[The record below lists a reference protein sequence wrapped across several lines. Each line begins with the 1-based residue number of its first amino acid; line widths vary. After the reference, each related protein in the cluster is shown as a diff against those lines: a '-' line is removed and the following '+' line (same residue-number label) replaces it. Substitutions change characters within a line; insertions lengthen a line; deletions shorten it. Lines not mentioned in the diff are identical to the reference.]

1 MGQANR
7 HLLRGDDQYSVKLH
21 IQQIQTSLGTD
32 FDAAMNLSR
41 LDGHSVSI
49 EEMHTAVS
57 TLPFFGSS
65 RLVIIE
71 QPLGKGEKSRQE
83 PFTAMLD
90 SVPPTTHLVLAVE
103 DHQKWRRDQGGW
115 KQVWATLNDAHWL
128 VKWFASNP
136 QAEILDAGLP
146 DSRNMPAW
154 IVAEAKRQG
163 GKIDPAAASELSQ
176 HTDNETSIASQEIA
190 KLLMYVNYNRAVT
203 REDVLELV
211 SAEGSTDVFDMLD
224 RLMTGQT
231 KEAQA
236 MMSRLLDD
244 SQPEIILG
252 AVIHRF
258 RQLLLVSETLE
269 YGEEP
274 ADSARKLGI
283 LPRKVGDYVNA
294 TRRYGPEKLERLYH
308 RLLEI
313 DLQAKTS
320 RADLAANLDLFILQ
334 ANDQG
339 NLYERGL
346 G

>member
-1 MGQANR
+1 MGQPNL
-7 HLLRGDDQYSVKLH
+7 HLLRGDDQYSVKLRV
-21 IQQIQTSLGTD
+21 QQIQTSLGAD

-41 LDGHSVSI
+41 LDGRSVPF
-49 EEMHTAVS
+49 EEMRTAVS

-71 QPLGKGEKSRQE
+71 HPLGKGEKSRQE
-83 PFTAMLD
+83 PFTAMLN
-90 SVPPTTHLVLAVE
+90 SVPPSTHLVLVVE

-115 KQVWATLNDAHWL
+115 QQVWETLSDSHWL
-128 VKWFASNP
+128 VKWFNANP

-146 DSRNMPAW
+146 DARRMPAW
-154 IVAEAKRQG
+154 ITNEAKRQG
-163 GKIDPAAASELSQ
+163 GKIEPAAANELSE
-176 HTDNETSIASQEIA
+176 HTGNDTSIASQEIA
-190 KLLMYVNYNRAVT
+190 KLLMYVDFKRAVT

-211 SAEGSTDVFDMLD
+211 SAEGSADVFDMLD

-236 MMSRLLDD
+236 MMRRLLDD

-258 RQLLLVSETLE
+258 RQLLLISESLE
-269 YGEEP
+269 HGEEP

-283 LPRKVGDYVNA
+283 LPKKIGDYANA
-294 TRRYGPEKLERLYH
+294 ARRYGPEKLERLYH

-320 RADLAANLDLFILQ
+320 QADLAASLELLVLQ
-334 ANDQG
+334 TN
-339 NLYERGL
+339 N
-346 G
+346 